1 VTGRSAMVATALG
14 LAAAAVAGAAA
25 HQVGDTLTV
34 IMRPISS
41 VPALLPRGESFSIH
55 CLADPATQGWEASLV
70 KWGLH
75 IPLTVTDPSYHSS
88 LERWVMRATIPPDA
102 ALETYDLF
110 VRASGIEADTARNA
124 VRVLE
129 AFPDSFYIVH
139 VTDTHL
145 PTTLYWYESGAD
157 TDSSC
162 IEDYRAVIEDLN
174 VINPVF
180 AVHTGDVV
188 NEGELEDHLDRRYYS
203 RAKRL
208 MGELTV
214 PQYVVAGN
222 HDVGGWNATPP
233 PDGAA
238 RRAWWRFFGWPYLD
252 DPPPGDD
259 LRTQNYSFDF
269 GDVHFAGMEAYIN
282 YDGWRYGTY
291 GSMSFTQ
298 GQMVWL
304 QQDLEQAQTSAW
316 KTLFYHY
323 DFQGQLDA
331 DALDVDLY
339 LWGHIHAD
347 SEIQTGDVWSIA
359 TERICGGHRAYRIVR
374 FTPDGITPSPTLSA
388 GTSGQ
393 SLWAS
398 YAPANDGT
406 AAEVTATVYNSHNQ
420 RFENG
425 LLRFFMAP
433 QGAPY
438 GAEGGELLQAVT
450 TANAQG
456 DSIVL
461 CHVGVDILPRSAATV
476 IVRSSTLCPG
486 YPAGY
491 ALPAVVLWPNPL
503 KPGTQLYVRWDGAVR
518 PSISIFDVR
527 GRAIREGLPLRSS
540 GSLFGVWPQEAFCVP
555 GAGLF
560 LLRFE
565 DQGRVSWSR
574 LVVVP

>member
-1 VTGRSAMVATALG
+1 MTVRSAVVAIALG
-14 LAAAAVAGAAA
+14 LVGAAVAGAGAYE
-25 HQVGDTLTV
+25 VGDTLTV

-70 KWGLH
+70 KLGLYV
-75 IPLTVTDPSYHSS
+75 PLTVTDPSYHSS

-102 ALETYDLF
+102 ALETYDLS
-110 VRASGIEADTARNA
+110 VRAFGIGADTARNA

-145 PTTLYWYESGAD
+145 PTTLYWYDNGAD
-157 TDSSC
+157 ADSSC

-174 VINPVF
+174 IINPMF

-188 NEGELEDHLDRRYYS
+188 NEGELEDYLDRRYYS

-214 PQYVVAGN
+214 PQYLVAGN

-233 PDGAA
+233 PDGTA

-269 GDVHFAGMEAYIN
+269 GNVHFAGMEAYIN

-291 GSMSFTQ
+291 GSTSFTQ

-304 QQDLEQAQTSAW
+304 QQDLEQAQASTW
-316 KTLFYHY
+316 KVLFYHY
-323 DFQGQLDA
+323 DFQGQLDPG
-331 DALDVDLY
+331 ALDVDLY

-347 SEIQTGDVWSIA
+347 SETQIGDAWSIA
-359 TERICGGHRAYRIVR
+359 TDRVCDGHRAYRVVR
-374 FTPDGITPSPTLSA
+374 FTPDGVTASPTLSA
-388 GTSGQ
+388 GMSGQ
-393 SLWAS
+393 TLSAS
-398 YAPANDGT
+398 YAPGNDGT
-406 AAEVTATVYNSHNQ
+406 ATEVTATVYNSHNQ
-420 RFENG
+420 RFEHG

-438 GAEGGELLQAVT
+438 GADGGELLQTVRT
-450 TANAQG
+450 TGANG
-456 DSIVL
+456 DSVVICYVRTDL
-461 CHVGVDILPRSAATV
+461 LPRSVATV
-476 IVRSSTLCPG
+476 
-486 YPAGY
+486 
-491 ALPAVVLWPNPL
+491 
-503 KPGTQLYVRWDGAVR
+503 AVR
-518 PSISIFDVR
+518 PSAACPGHPGPLSLPTVLVWPNPVNRGSPLWVRWEGSPGPGVTLFDLR
-527 GRAIREGLPLRSS
+527 GGIIRADIAIRPVGPAIYGCAR
-540 GSLFGVWPQEAFCVP
+540 EALGPP
-555 GAGLF
+555 GPGLF
-560 LLRFE
+560 LLRLE
-565 DQGRVSWSR
+565 GRGRVLWRR
-574 LVVVP
+574 LVILP